1 MKKIVLIILIILAL
15 ISLLVTIN
23 FVFNPSQKKLTDS
36 EREKALLKILGR
48 KPNLTDSQP
57 KGNTEYKGKLVS
69 FTYPAKAK
77 IYIYKDPN
85 MAKNT
90 SVLETFSFD
99 IDKPHLVFNL
109 SVMKNAAS
117 LKDVNDIS
125 GVKLRQMNGSGY
137 KQSDGKLGKNKGLV
151 FEKSGS
157 QAEKSGFFLIND
169 KIYEIAVTGNNL
181 EDVSL
186 LFDGIITS
194 FVVF

>member
-1 MKKIVLIILIILAL
+1 ML
-15 ISLLVTIN
+15 ISFLVTIN

-48 KPNLTDSQP
+48 KPDLTDSQP
-57 KGNTEYKGKLVS
+57 TGEVEYKGKFVS
-69 FTYPAKAK
+69 FKYPAKAK
-77 IYIYKDPN
+77 IYTYKDPS

-99 IDKPHLVFNL
+99 IDKPRLVFNF
-109 SVMKNAAS
+109 SVMENAAS

-125 GVKLRQMNGSGY
+125 GVKLRQINSFGY
-137 KQSDGKLGKNKGLV
+137 KQSDGKLEENKGLV

-186 LFDGIITS
+186 LFDEVFTS

>member
-1 MKKIVLIILIILAL
+1 MKKVVIIILIILVV
-15 ISLLVTIN
+15 ISFLLTIN

-36 EREKALLKILGR
+36 EREKALVKILGR
-48 KPNLTDSQP
+48 KPNLTDNEP

-77 IYIYKDPN
+77 IYTYKDPN
-85 MAKNT
+85 LAKNT

-109 SVMKNAAS
+109 SVMENAAS

-125 GVKLRQMNGSGY
+125 GVKLRQINGSGY
-137 KQSDGKLGKNKGLV
+137 KESDGKLGKSKGLF

-169 KIYEIAVTGNNL
+169 KIYEIAVTGNSL

-186 LFDGIITS
+186 LFDLVITS

>member
-1 MKKIVLIILIILAL
+1 MKKIILIILIMLVL
-15 ISLLVTIN
+15 ISLLITIN

-77 IYIYKDPN
+77 IYTYKDPN

-137 KQSDGKLGKNKGLV
+137 KQSDEKLGKNKGLV